1 MIQVLCVCQL
11 GVEWRPLRHIL
22 EWNQRACHGHR
33 GWGWQPAAVGHGQ
46 SRRSAE
52 SGQRTHAGGKT
63 RTHATR
69 SQKNTTVG
77 VVMRMLYCDCVFWR
91 CTLWTGVRPEERTS
105 SSLDRGIRPLK
116 WWVLFVFVLF
126 FFFYL
131 CLLSVSFS
139 LPWPPCVFVFHP
151 QWDPALNRSLT
162 TLRGHEGVIYST
174 IWSPH
179 IPGCFAS
186 ASGEPTHKPRL
197 QRFVFSEY
205 WRKQRET
212 WEKEEKHNFIS
223 AFIFL
228 LDRQDAESAAAHG
241 AWLAGSVI
249 LSYLCLFY

>member
-126 FFFYL
+126 FFFLSLSPLSFFFSPLTAMCFCFPPTVGPRSQPVADHTQGSRGGHLQHHLVASHPRML
-131 CLLSVSFS
+131 CFG
-139 LPWPPCVFVFHP
+139 
-151 QWDPALNRSLT
+151 
-162 TLRGHEGVIYST
+162 LRWAHAQTHAAGF
-174 IWSPH
+174 
-179 IPGCFAS
+179 CF
-186 ASGEPTHKPRL
+186 
-197 QRFVFSEY
+197 
-205 WRKQRET
+205 
-212 WEKEEKHNFIS
+212 
-223 AFIFL
+223 
-228 LDRQDAESAAAHG
+228 
-241 AWLAGSVI
+241 
-249 LSYLCLFY
+249 